1 MVFFLLF
8 FSLHSVGWLCGTLSV
23 EDHPLLFMAFSNY
36 LHMELSDHISGLYY
50 ISTSY
55 NILENMRHLTA
66 QYMEDWCVIKLRV
79 KAGFFNRPGIALGN
93 IFKDFIF
100 LSSV

>member
-1 MVFFLLF
+1 
-8 FSLHSVGWLCGTLSV
+8 
-23 EDHPLLFMAFSNY
+23 
-36 LHMELSDHISGLYY
+36 
-50 ISTSY
+50 
-55 NILENMRHLTA
+55 MRHLTA